1 MDRKKIILS
10 LMGLAAL
17 VVPVVLLAVFT
28 GNSAKQP
35 ATSSEQRTIDPQTVK
50 SVVNKF
56 PSPEPVS
63 VPSPSPATKSA
74 TTQPE
79 GSPQAR

>member
-1 MDRKKIILS
+1 MDKKKIILS
-10 LMGLAAL
+10 AMGLAAL
-17 VVPVVLLAVFT
+17 VVPVVLLVVFT
-28 GNSAKQP
+28 GNTKQP
-35 ATSSEQRTIDPQTVK
+35 NTSSEQRTIDPQTVE

-63 VPSPSPATKSA
+63 MPSPSSATPSA